1 MIAEHQIVISELV
14 SLGGSSLEDVYFE
27 LTGATGGPS

>member
-14 SLGGSSLEDVYFE
+14 SLGGSLEDVYFE

>member
-14 SLGGSSLEDVYFE
+14 PLGAALEDVYFE
-27 LTGATGGPS
+27 LTGGARGGPS